1 MNTRWGLVNAVTEAS
16 KEAHSYDRAT
26 ELEVVGGKLLSLPQA
41 DWKTIAEAQSEV
53 GYGIGEKADRLIS
66 GRSAFVPITTNLNYL

>member
-26 ELEVVGGKLLSLPQA
+26 ELEVVGGKLLS
-41 DWKTIAEAQSEV
+41 IAT
-53 GYGIGEKADRLIS
+53 G
-66 GRSAFVPITTNLNYL
+66 